1 MAVESRTDRRI
12 QANNRLVTKYTSFN
26 PTNRHHPSSA
36 RLSAPS
42 TYALVR
48 SVGETITAVAEDIAF
63 IGPGHVRILRLSSSS
78 GKSTAVGEYSPRML
92 NDLKEPLYLSDDSG
106 LFGVAA
112 LGGNPANTSYNGTP
126 LPAKPTQVAVVRI
139 R

>member
-1 MAVESRTDRRI
+1 
-12 QANNRLVTKYTSFN
+12 VTKYTSFN

-48 SVGETITAVAEDIAF
+48 PVGETITAVAEDIAF
-63 IGPGHVRILRLSSSS
+63 IGPGHVRLLRLSSSS